1 MNLHQLYYFKT
12 IAELEHYT
20 KASEKLMVTQSSLS
34 HSISELEKELNVKL
48 FERNGRNVMLTKYGV
63 FFLEYVKKS
72 LNILEDGMAKLQDYA
87 NPGTGVVRL
96 TYVSSLHDFIPYLI
110 TRYYEKTGNI
120 MTKFQF
126 YLGSTYEIE
135 KQIENDDVDIGFST
149 LSINEKLAFHH
160 IGDHET
166 VLIVSKDHPLAVLD
180 TVDLTDITDEKFI
193 TYNYQCQIRT
203 YIDAIFDSLNIQP
216 NIVSEA
222 FHDNIIFGSVAAG
235 FGIALVPE
243 PLNSKYPNIKVIQ
256 IENDLPCRELHLLW
270 HKSRYMSPAIENFKN
285 FIIENGKIF
294 DDYKRGIEESS
305 QILL

>member
-1 MNLHQLYYFKT
+1 MNLQQLYYFKT

-34 HSISELEKELNVKL
+34 HSINELEKELNVKL
-48 FERNGRNVMLTKYGV
+48 FERNGRNVILTKYGA
-63 FFLEYVKKS
+63 FFLDYVKKS
-72 LNILEDGMAKLQDYA
+72 LNILEEGKAKLQDFA

-126 YLGSTYEIE
+126 FLGSTYEIE
-135 KQIENDDVDIGFST
+135 KQLESDDVDIGFST
-149 LSINEKLAFHH
+149 PFNNEKLDSHL
-160 IGDHET
+160 IGDHRT
-166 VLIVSKDHPLAVLD
+166 VLIVSKDHPLAEMD
-180 TVDLTDITDEKFI
+180 TVDLTKIVDEKFI

-203 YIDAIFDSLNIQP
+203 YIDDIFDALDIQP

-243 PLNSKYPNIKVIQ
+243 PLNSKYPNIKVLQ
-256 IENDLPCRELHLLW
+256 ISNILPSRELHLIW
-270 HKSRYMSPAIENFKN
+270 HKSRYLSPAIENFKN

-294 DDYKRGIEESS
+294 DDYRSEIE
-305 QILL
+305 QP

>member
-1 MNLHQLYYFKT
+1 MNLQQLYYFKT

-34 HSISELEKELNVKL
+34 HSINELEKELNVKL
-48 FERNGRNVMLTKYGV
+48 FERNGRNVILTKYGA
-63 FFLEYVKKS
+63 FFLDYVKKS
-72 LNILEDGMAKLQDYA
+72 LNILEEGKAKLQDFA

-126 YLGSTYEIE
+126 FLGSTYEIE
-135 KQIENDDVDIGFST
+135 KQLESDDVDIGFST
-149 LSINEKLAFHH
+149 PFNNEKLDSHL
-160 IGDHET
+160 IGDHRT
-166 VLIVSKDHPLAVLD
+166 VLIVSKDHPLADMD
-180 TVDLTDITDEKFI
+180 TVDLTKIVDEKFI

-203 YIDAIFDSLNIQP
+203 YIDDIFDALNIQP

-243 PLNSKYPNIKVIQ
+243 PLNSKYPNIKVLQ
-256 IENDLPCRELHLLW
+256 ISNVLPSRELHLIW
-270 HKSRYMSPAIENFKN
+270 HKSRYLSPAIENFKN

-294 DDYKRGIEESS
+294 DDYRNEIERP
-305 QILL
+305 

>member
-1 MNLHQLYYFKT
+1 MNLQQLYYFRT

-34 HSISELEKELNVKL
+34 HSINELEKELNVKL
-48 FERNGRNVMLTKYGV
+48 FERHGRNVVLTKYGA

-87 NPGTGVVRL
+87 NPGTGIVRL

-135 KQIENDDVDIGFST
+135 KQIENDDVDVGFST
-149 LSINEKLAFHH
+149 PFNNEKLASHY
-160 IGDHET
+160 IGDHKT
-166 VLIVSKDHPLAVLD
+166 VLIVSKDHPLAALD
-180 TVDLTDITDEKFI
+180 AVDLTKITDEKFI

-203 YIDAIFDSLNIQP
+203 YIDEIFESLKIQP

-243 PLNSKYPNIKVIQ
+243 PLNSKHPNIKVIQ
-256 IENDLPCRELHLLW
+256 IANDIPSRELHLLW
-270 HKSRYMSPAIENFKN
+270 HKSRYLSPAIENFRN
-285 FIIENGKIF
+285 FIIENDKIF
-294 DDYKRGIEESS
+294 EEYKKGLNPS
-305 QILL
+305 QIIL

>member
-1 MNLHQLYYFKT
+1 MNLQQLYYFKT

-34 HSISELEKELNVKL
+34 HSINELEKELNVKL
-48 FERNGRNVMLTKYGV
+48 FERIGRNITLTKYGV

-72 LNILEDGMAKLQDYA
+72 LSILEEGKAKLQDYA

-96 TYVSSLHDFIPYLI
+96 TYVSSLHEFIPYLI

-120 MTKFQF
+120 QTKFQF

-149 LSINEKLAFHH
+149 PFNNEKIASFH
-160 IGDHET
+160 IGNHPT
-166 VLIVSKDHPLAVLD
+166 VLIVSKDHPLASLD
-180 TVDLTDITDEKFI
+180 SVDLTQVTDQNFI

-203 YIDAIFDSLNIQP
+203 YIDDIFDKLSIQP
-216 NIVSEA
+216 KIVSEA

-243 PLNSKYPNIKVIQ
+243 PLNSKHPSIKVLKV
-256 IENDLPCRELHLLW
+256 ENSLPKRELHLLW
-270 HKSRYMSPAIENFKN
+270 HKSRYMSPAIENFRN
-285 FIIENGKIF
+285 FIVEYPTIF
-294 DDYKRGIEESS
+294 KEYREGC
-305 QILL
+305 

>member
-1 MNLHQLYYFKT
+1 MNLQQLYYFKT
-12 IAELEHYT
+12 IADLEHYT

-34 HSISELEKELNVKL
+34 HSINELEKELNVKL
-48 FERNGRNVMLTKYGV
+48 FERNGRNVILTKYGA
-63 FFLEYVKKS
+63 FFLDYVKKS
-72 LNILEDGMAKLQDYA
+72 LSILEEGKAKLQDYA

-126 YLGSTYEIE
+126 FLGSTFEIE
-135 KQIENDDVDIGFST
+135 KQLESDDVDIGFST
-149 LSINEKLAFHH
+149 PFDNEKLDSHH
-160 IGDHET
+160 IGDHRT
-166 VLIVSKDHPLAVLD
+166 VLIVSKDHPLAELD
-180 TVDLTDITDEKFI
+180 AVDLTKIIDEKFI

-203 YIDAIFDSLNIQP
+203 YIDDIFEALHIQP

-243 PLNSKYPNIKVIQ
+243 PLNSKYPNIKVLQ
-256 IENDLPCRELHLLW
+256 ITNDLPSRELHLLW
-270 HKSRYMSPAIENFKN
+270 HKSRYLSPAIENFKN

-294 DDYKRGIEESS
+294 DDYRNNLEHENKVV
-305 QILL
+305 L

>member
-1 MNLHQLYYFKT
+1 MNLQQLNYFKT

-34 HSISELEKELNVKL
+34 HSINELEKELNVKL
-48 FERNGRNVMLTKYGV
+48 FERNGRNVVLTKYGA
-63 FFLEYVKKS
+63 FFLDYVKKS
-72 LNILEDGMAKLQDYA
+72 LNILEEGKAKLQDFA

-126 YLGSTYEIE
+126 FLGSTYEIE
-135 KQIENDDVDIGFST
+135 KQLESDDVDIGFST
-149 LSINEKLAFHH
+149 PFNNEKLDSHLIGHH
-160 IGDHET
+160 RT
-166 VLIVSKDHPLAVLD
+166 VLIVSKDHPLAEMD
-180 TVDLTDITDEKFI
+180 TVDLTKIFDEKFI

-203 YIDAIFDSLNIQP
+203 YIDDIFDALNIQP

-243 PLNSKYPNIKVIQ
+243 PLNSKYPNIKVLQ
-256 IENDLPCRELHLLW
+256 ISNVLPSRELHLIW
-270 HKSRYMSPAIENFKN
+270 HKSRYLSPAIENFKN

-294 DDYKRGIEESS
+294 DDYQNEIE
-305 QILL
+305 QP